1 VKRSETSRWQN
12 STHHVQELRFNS
24 NPKSVP
30 RYRVDGFTVVD
41 WREFLL
47 RTNDVPAELLE
58 KCPWDKFT
66 GFDWAGLLFGKKK
79 LGRYCPWKTFD
90 KDDWR
95 ILLFFHPEYR
105 KEFEV
110 HSGLKD
116 EDLHV
121 EDPGPIGWL

>member
-1 VKRSETSRWQN
+1 MGARRMADAGRKGQKGHDRKARTVS
-12 STHHVQELRFNS
+12 LGC
-24 NPKSVP
+24 
-30 RYRVDGFTVVD
+30 VDGFTVVD

-47 RTNDVPAELLE
+47 RANDVPAELLE

-79 LGRYCPWKTFD
+79 LGRHCPWETFD

>member
-1 VKRSETSRWQN
+1 M
-12 STHHVQELRFNS
+12 
-24 NPKSVP
+24 
-30 RYRVDGFTVVD
+30 
-41 WREFLL
+41 
-47 RTNDVPAELLE
+47 
-58 KCPWDKFT
+58 
-66 GFDWAGLLFGKKK
+66 
-79 LGRYCPWKTFD
+79 GRYCPWETFD